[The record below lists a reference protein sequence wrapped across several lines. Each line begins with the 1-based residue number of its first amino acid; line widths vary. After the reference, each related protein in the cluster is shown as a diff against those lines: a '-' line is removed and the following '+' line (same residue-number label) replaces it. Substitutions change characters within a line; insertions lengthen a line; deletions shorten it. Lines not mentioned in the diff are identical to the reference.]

1 MQANLTKTTISNL
14 PKKGKAY
21 VVWDKKLS
29 GFGIK
34 VNSTGRKVFVYQAR
48 VFGSK
53 KTKRITIGGYLDKTL
68 HKGRLKTLTVHV
80 AREIAEI
87 HRGNMKAGVDPTIAK
102 ENHPEKLLMNDLL
115 DLFVQSHFKNLKP
128 RTAGKFESA
137 SHDEKRTI

>member
-1 MQANLTKTTISNL
+1 MQANLPKTTISNL

-68 HKGRLKTLTVHV
+68 HKGRLKPLTVHV
-80 AREIAEI
+80 AR
-87 HRGNMKAGVDPTIAK
+87 
-102 ENHPEKLLMNDLL
+102 
-115 DLFVQSHFKNLKP
+115 
-128 RTAGKFESA
+128 
-137 SHDEKRTI
+137 